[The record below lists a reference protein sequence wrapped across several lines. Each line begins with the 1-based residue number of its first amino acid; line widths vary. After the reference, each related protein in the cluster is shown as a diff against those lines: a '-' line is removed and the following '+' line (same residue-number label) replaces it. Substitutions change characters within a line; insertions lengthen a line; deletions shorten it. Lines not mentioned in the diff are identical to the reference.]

1 MPRILQ
7 INSVANFGSTGR
19 ISEQIGI
26 AAKKYG
32 YESYIAYGRFGHE
45 SQNRL
50 IKIGGIFG
58 VLMHGAL
65 SRLFDMHGLASYL
78 ATKRFI
84 SKIKKISPDIIHLHN
99 IHGYYLNYNVLFR
112 FLASL
117 DIPIVW
123 TFHDC
128 WPFTGHCAHFDY
140 IGCDRWKTGCKKCP
154 QIESY
159 PRSFVDNS
167 NRNYQLKK
175 QLFASISNLTIVPV
189 SMWMN
194 NLIKE
199 SFLNVHPC
207 HVIHNGIDLN
217 QFNIQ
222 SEYCINEL
230 RKKLGLL
237 NEYVLLG
244 VASVWND
251 RKGLLDFVKLSKIIP
266 HNWKIVLVGLTDQQ
280 ISMIPDR
287 IIGIKRTENQQQL
300 STLYSLATV
309 FVNPTY
315 EDTYPTTNLESM
327 ACGTPV
333 ITYRTG
339 GSPESVT
346 DETGYVVEQ
355 GDVAGIFKCTNLI
368 IAQNSSIYKTACRKR
383 AEEFFN
389 KSNKF
394 DEYIKLY
401 ESLIKRKF

>member
-1 MPRILQ
+1 
-7 INSVANFGSTGR
+7 
-19 ISEQIGI
+19 
-26 AAKKYG
+26 
-32 YESYIAYGRFGHE
+32 
-45 SQNRL
+45 
-50 IKIGGIFG
+50 
-58 VLMHGAL
+58 
-65 SRLFDMHGLASYL
+65 
-78 ATKRFI
+78 
-84 SKIKKISPDIIHLHN
+84 
-99 IHGYYLNYNVLFR
+99 
-112 FLASL
+112 
-117 DIPIVW
+117 
-123 TFHDC
+123 
-128 WPFTGHCAHFDY
+128 
-140 IGCDRWKTGCKKCP
+140 
-154 QIESY
+154 
-159 PRSFVDNS
+159 
-167 NRNYQLKK
+167 
-175 QLFASISNLTIVPV
+175 
-189 SMWMN
+189 MWMN

-199 SFLNVHPC
+199 SFLNVHQC